1 MEDNTII
8 NFDKFLDNHS
18 FSEEQLKKRKENYKK
33 FNDEGFPNKKLEDW
47 KFSDLN
53 QIIKKNIKNFVIEKS
68 ETNKSQDTDL
78 IKDFDHNKI
87 YIQDGKL
94 ISYDFSFEKE
104 KSLKLNI
111 EEVVENKINTNSL
124 LNLNSALSEDKI
136 SIIVK
141 EGYITNAPLVIYNNY
156 SEKKSNL
163 INSNIS
169 INLEKNSSLKIIN
182 LSNENSINSFS
193 NNSQNIYLSDNAILK
208 FYSLNY
214 KNNTNMSYSFSN
226 IDLNKNS
233 HCEYFILSAG
243 AKFLKNEINCS
254 LNENHGS
261 IFINGIINLEN
272 ENHHEIKTIVN
283 HNEENCKSYQLI
295 KCVLNDNSKG
305 IYQGKIFVDSKAQK
319 TDGYQLS
326 RALLLNED
334 TEFNAKPE
342 LEIYAD
348 DVKCSHGSTSGN
360 IDKDALFYLKARGID
375 SKEAVKMIIKGFLE
389 TVLEK
394 IKNKEIMDILLNHF
408 NKHIKYEKRSN

>member
-18 FSEEQLKKRKENYKK
+18 FSDDQLKKRKENYKK

-53 QIIKKNIKNFVIEKS
+53 QIIKNNIKNFVIEKS
-68 ETNKSQDTDL
+68 EAIKLEDADL
-78 IKDFDHNKI
+78 IKDFNHNKI
-87 YIQDGKL
+87 NFQDGKL

-104 KSLKLNI
+104 NSLKLNI
-111 EEVVENKINTNSL
+111 EEITENKINTNSL
-124 LNLNSALSEDKI
+124 LNLNTALSEDKI

-141 EGYITNAPLVIYNNY
+141 ERYITNAPLVIYNNY

-169 INLEKNSSLKIIN
+169 INLEKDSSLNIIN
-182 LSNENSINSFS
+182 LSNDNSINSFS

-214 KNNTNMSYSFSN
+214 KNNTNINYSFSN

-254 LNENHGS
+254 LNKNHGS
-261 IFINGIINLEN
+261 IFINGIVNLESD
-272 ENHHEIKTIVN
+272 NHHEIKTIVN

-360 IDKDALFYLKARGID
+360 IDENSIFYLMSRGLTYKQ
-375 SKEAVKMIIKGFLE
+375 SKQLLINGYIGEV
-389 TVLEK
+389 VEK
-394 IKNKEIMDILLNHF
+394 ITDNEIKNFIKKLLG
-408 NKHIKYEKRSN
+408 ISDEY

>member
-18 FSEEQLKKRKENYKK
+18 FSDEQLEKRKKNYKK

-68 ETNKSQDTDL
+68 EINNSKDTDL

-254 LNENHGS
+254 LNKDHGS

-360 IDKDALFYLKARGID
+360 IDENSIFYLMSRGLTYKQ
-375 SKEAVKMIIKGFLE
+375 SKQLLINGYVAEV
-389 TVLEK
+389 VEK
-394 IKNKEIMDILLNHF
+394 ITDNDIKDFVKKLLG
-408 NKHIKYEKRSN
+408 ISDEY

>member
-1 MEDNTII
+1 MEDKTII

-18 FSEEQLKKRKENYKK
+18 FSKEQVEKRKENYKK

-104 KSLKLNI
+104 KSFKLNI
-111 EEVVENKINTNSL
+111 EKVVENKINTNSL

-136 SIIVK
+136 SIIVR

-254 LNENHGS
+254 LNKDHGS

-272 ENHHEIKTIVN
+272 KNHHEIKTTVN

-360 IDKDALFYLKARGID
+360 IDENSIFYLMSRGLTYKQ
-375 SKEAVKMIIKGFLE
+375 SKQLLINGYVAEV
-389 TVLEK
+389 VEK
-394 IKNKEIMDILLNHF
+394 ITDNDIKDFVKKLLG
-408 NKHIKYEKRSN
+408 ISNEY

>member
-18 FSEEQLKKRKENYKK
+18 FSDEQLEKRKKNYKK

-68 ETNKSQDTDL
+68 ETNKLQDTDL

-193 NNSQNIYLSDNAILK
+193 NNSQNIYLNDNAILK

-214 KNNTNMSYSFSN
+214 KNNTNINYSFSN
-226 IDLNKNS
+226 IDMNKNS

-254 LNENHGS
+254 LNKDHGS

-360 IDKDALFYLKARGID
+360 IDENSIFYLMSRGLTYKQ
-375 SKEAVKMIIKGFLE
+375 SKQLLINGYVAEV
-389 TVLEK
+389 VEK
-394 IKNKEIMDILLNHF
+394 ITDNDIKDFVKKLLGVSDE
-408 NKHIKYEKRSN
+408 Y

>member
-18 FSEEQLKKRKENYKK
+18 FSDEQLKKRKENYKK

-53 QIIKKNIKNFVIEKS
+53 QIIKKNIKNFIIEKS
-68 ETNKSQDTDL
+68 ETNKLQDTDL

-214 KNNTNMSYSFSN
+214 KNNTNINYSFSN

-254 LNENHGS
+254 LNKDHGS
-261 IFINGIINLEN
+261 IFINGIIDLEN
-272 ENHHEIKTIVN
+272 DNHHEIKTTVN

-360 IDKDALFYLKARGID
+360 IDENSIFYLMSRGLTYKQ
-375 SKEAVKMIIKGFLE
+375 SKQLLINGYVAEV
-389 TVLEK
+389 VEK
-394 IKNKEIMDILLNHF
+394 ITDNDIKDFVKKLLG
-408 NKHIKYEKRSN
+408 ISDEY

>member
-18 FSEEQLKKRKENYKK
+18 FSDEQLEKRKKNYKK

-68 ETNKSQDTDL
+68 EINKSQDTDL

-254 LNENHGS
+254 LNKDHGS

-360 IDKDALFYLKARGID
+360 IDENSIFYLMSRGLTYKQ
-375 SKEAVKMIIKGFLE
+375 SKQLLINGYVAEV
-389 TVLEK
+389 VEK
-394 IKNKEIMDILLNHF
+394 ITDNDIKDFVKKLLG
-408 NKHIKYEKRSN
+408 ISDEY

>member
-18 FSEEQLKKRKENYKK
+18 FSDEQLEKRKKNYKK

-47 KFSDLN
+47 KFSDLS

-68 ETNKSQDTDL
+68 ETNKLQVTDL

-141 EGYITNAPLVIYNNY
+141 EDYITNAPLVIYNNY

-254 LNENHGS
+254 LNKDHGS

-360 IDKDALFYLKARGID
+360 IDENSIFYLMSRGLTYKQ
-375 SKEAVKMIIKGFLE
+375 SKQLLINGYVAEV
-389 TVLEK
+389 VEK
-394 IKNKEIMDILLNHF
+394 ITDNDIKDFVKKLLG
-408 NKHIKYEKRSN
+408 ISDEY

>member
-18 FSEEQLKKRKENYKK
+18 FSDEQLEKRKKNYKK

-68 ETNKSQDTDL
+68 ETNKLQDTDL

-254 LNENHGS
+254 LNKDHGS

-272 ENHHEIKTIVN
+272 DNHHEIKTTVN

-360 IDKDALFYLKARGID
+360 IDENSIFYLMSRGLTYKQ
-375 SKEAVKMIIKGFLE
+375 SKQLLINGYVAEV
-389 TVLEK
+389 VEK
-394 IKNKEIMDILLNHF
+394 ITDNDIKDFVKKLLG
-408 NKHIKYEKRSN
+408 ISDEY

>member
-18 FSEEQLKKRKENYKK
+18 FSDEQLEKRKKNYKK

-214 KNNTNMSYSFSN
+214 KKNTNMSYSFSN

-254 LNENHGS
+254 LNKDHGS

-360 IDKDALFYLKARGID
+360 IDENSIFYLMSRGLTYKQ
-375 SKEAVKMIIKGFLE
+375 SKQLLINGYVAEV
-389 TVLEK
+389 VEK
-394 IKNKEIMDILLNHF
+394 ITDNDIKDFVKKLLG
-408 NKHIKYEKRSN
+408 ITDEY

>member
-18 FSEEQLKKRKENYKK
+18 FSDEQLEKRKKNYKK

-47 KFSDLN
+47 KFSDLS

-68 ETNKSQDTDL
+68 ETNKLQVTDL

-124 LNLNSALSEDKI
+124 LNLNSALSENKI

-214 KNNTNMSYSFSN
+214 KNNTNINYSFSN
-226 IDLNKNS
+226 IDMNKNS

-254 LNENHGS
+254 LNKDHGS

-360 IDKDALFYLKARGID
+360 IDENSIFYLMSRGLTYKQ
-375 SKEAVKMIIKGFLE
+375 SKQLLINGYVAEV
-389 TVLEK
+389 VEK
-394 IKNKEIMDILLNHF
+394 ITDKDIKDFVKKLLG
-408 NKHIKYEKRSN
+408 ISDEY

>member
-8 NFDKFLDNHS
+8 NFDKFLGNHS
-18 FSEEQLKKRKENYKK
+18 FSDEQLKKRKENYKK

-53 QIIKKNIKNFVIEKS
+53 QIIKKNIKNFIIEKS
-68 ETNKSQDTDL
+68 ETNKLQDTDL

-111 EEVVENKINTNSL
+111 EEVVENEINTNSL

-214 KNNTNMSYSFSN
+214 KNNTNINYSFSN
-226 IDLNKNS
+226 IDMNKNS

-254 LNENHGS
+254 LNKDHGS

-360 IDKDALFYLKARGID
+360 IDENSIFYLMSRGLTYKQ
-375 SKEAVKMIIKGFLE
+375 SKQLLINGYVAEV
-389 TVLEK
+389 VEK
-394 IKNKEIMDILLNHF
+394 ITDKDIKDFVKKLLG
-408 NKHIKYEKRSN
+408 ISDEY

>member
-18 FSEEQLKKRKENYKK
+18 FSDEQLEKRKKNYKK

-68 ETNKSQDTDL
+68 ETNKLKVTDL

-214 KNNTNMSYSFSN
+214 KNNTNMNYSFSN

-254 LNENHGS
+254 LNKDHGS

-360 IDKDALFYLKARGID
+360 IDENSIFYLMSRGLTYKQ
-375 SKEAVKMIIKGFLE
+375 SKQLLINGYVAEV
-389 TVLEK
+389 VEK
-394 IKNKEIMDILLNHF
+394 ITDNDIKDFVKKLLG
-408 NKHIKYEKRSN
+408 ISDEY

>member
-1 MEDNTII
+1 MEDNKII

-18 FSEEQLKKRKENYKK
+18 FSDEQLEKRKKNYKK

-68 ETNKSQDTDL
+68 ETKKLQDIDL

-111 EEVVENKINTNSL
+111 EEVIENKINTNSL
-124 LNLNSALSEDKI
+124 LNLNSALSENKI

-243 AKFLKNEINCS
+243 AKFLKNDINCS
-254 LNENHGS
+254 LNKDHGS

-360 IDKDALFYLKARGID
+360 IDDNSIFYLMSRGLTYKQ
-375 SKEAVKMIIKGFLE
+375 SKQLLINGYVAEV
-389 TVLEK
+389 VEK
-394 IKNKEIMDILLNHF
+394 ITDNDIKDFVKKLLG
-408 NKHIKYEKRSN
+408 ISNEY

>member
-18 FSEEQLKKRKENYKK
+18 FSDEQLKKRKENYKK

-68 ETNKSQDTDL
+68 ETNKLQDNDL

-136 SIIVK
+136 SIIVR

-360 IDKDALFYLKARGID
+360 IDENSIFYLMSRGLTYKQ
-375 SKEAVKMIIKGFLE
+375 SKQLLINGYVAEV
-389 TVLEK
+389 VEK
-394 IKNKEIMDILLNHF
+394 ITDNEIKDFVKKLLG
-408 NKHIKYEKRSN
+408 ISDEY

>member
-18 FSEEQLKKRKENYKK
+18 FSDEQLEKRKENYKK

-254 LNENHGS
+254 LNKDHGS

-360 IDKDALFYLKARGID
+360 IDENSIFYLMSRGLTYKQ
-375 SKEAVKMIIKGFLE
+375 SKQLLINGYVAEV
-389 TVLEK
+389 VEK
-394 IKNKEIMDILLNHF
+394 ITDKDIKDFVKKLLG
-408 NKHIKYEKRSN
+408 ISDEY

>member
-18 FSEEQLKKRKENYKK
+18 FSDEQLEKRKKNYKK

-68 ETNKSQDTDL
+68 ETNKLQDTDL

-124 LNLNSALSEDKI
+124 LNLNSALSENKI

-254 LNENHGS
+254 LNKDHGS

-360 IDKDALFYLKARGID
+360 IDENSIFYLMSRGLTYKQ
-375 SKEAVKMIIKGFLE
+375 SKQLLINGYVAEV
-389 TVLEK
+389 VEK
-394 IKNKEIMDILLNHF
+394 ITDNDIKDFVKKLLG
-408 NKHIKYEKRSN
+408 ISDEY

>member
-18 FSEEQLKKRKENYKK
+18 FSDEQLEKRKKNYKK

-68 ETNKSQDTDL
+68 ETNKLQVTDL

-124 LNLNSALSEDKI
+124 LNLNSALSENKI

-254 LNENHGS
+254 LNKDHGS

-360 IDKDALFYLKARGID
+360 IDENSIFYLMSRGLTYKQ
-375 SKEAVKMIIKGFLE
+375 SKQLLINGYVAEV
-389 TVLEK
+389 VEK
-394 IKNKEIMDILLNHF
+394 ITDKDIKDFVKKLLG
-408 NKHIKYEKRSN
+408 ISDEY

>member
-1 MEDNTII
+1 MKDNTII

-18 FSEEQLKKRKENYKK
+18 FSDEQLEKRKKNYKK

-68 ETNKSQDTDL
+68 ETNKSQVSEL

-124 LNLNSALSEDKI
+124 LNLNNALSEDKI

-254 LNENHGS
+254 LNKDHGS

-360 IDKDALFYLKARGID
+360 IDENSIFYLMSRGLTYKQ
-375 SKEAVKMIIKGFLE
+375 SKQLLINGYVAEV
-389 TVLEK
+389 VEK
-394 IKNKEIMDILLNHF
+394 ITDNDIKDFVKKLLG
-408 NKHIKYEKRSN
+408 ISDEY

>member
-18 FSEEQLKKRKENYKK
+18 FSDEQLEKRKKNYKK

-68 ETNKSQDTDL
+68 ETNKLQDTDL

-193 NNSQNIYLSDNAILK
+193 NNSHNIFLSDNAILK

-254 LNENHGS
+254 LNKDHGS

-360 IDKDALFYLKARGID
+360 IDENSIFYLMSRGLTYKQ
-375 SKEAVKMIIKGFLE
+375 SKQLLINGYVAEV
-389 TVLEK
+389 VEK
-394 IKNKEIMDILLNHF
+394 ITDNDIKDFVKKLLG
-408 NKHIKYEKRSN
+408 ISDEY

>member
-18 FSEEQLKKRKENYKK
+18 FSDEQLEKRKKNYKK

-68 ETNKSQDTDL
+68 ETNKLQDTDL

-214 KNNTNMSYSFSN
+214 KNNTNMNYSFSN

-254 LNENHGS
+254 LNKDHGS

-360 IDKDALFYLKARGID
+360 IDENSIFYLMSRGLTYKQ
-375 SKEAVKMIIKGFLE
+375 SKQLLINGYVAEV
-389 TVLEK
+389 VEK
-394 IKNKEIMDILLNHF
+394 ITDNDIKDFVKKLLG
-408 NKHIKYEKRSN
+408 ISDEY

>member
-18 FSEEQLKKRKENYKK
+18 FSDEQLEKRKKNYKK

-68 ETNKSQDTDL
+68 ETNKLQDTDL

-214 KNNTNMSYSFSN
+214 KNNTNINYSFSN

-254 LNENHGS
+254 LNKDHGS

-360 IDKDALFYLKARGID
+360 IDENSIFYLMSRGLTYKQ
-375 SKEAVKMIIKGFLE
+375 SKQLLINGYVAEV
-389 TVLEK
+389 VEK
-394 IKNKEIMDILLNHF
+394 ITDNDIKDFVKKLLG
-408 NKHIKYEKRSN
+408 ISDEY

>member
-8 NFDKFLDNHS
+8 NFDKFLDSHS

-53 QIIKKNIKNFVIEKS
+53 QIIKKNIKNFIIEKS
-68 ETNKSQDTDL
+68 ETNKLQDTDL

-214 KNNTNMSYSFSN
+214 KNNTNMNYSFSN

-254 LNENHGS
+254 LNKDHGS

-360 IDKDALFYLKARGID
+360 IDENSIFYLMSRGLTYKQ
-375 SKEAVKMIIKGFLE
+375 SKQLLINGYVAEV
-389 TVLEK
+389 VEK
-394 IKNKEIMDILLNHF
+394 ITDNDIKDFVKKLLG
-408 NKHIKYEKRSN
+408 ISDEY

>member
-18 FSEEQLKKRKENYKK
+18 FSDEQLKKRKENYKK

-254 LNENHGS
+254 LNKDHGS

-360 IDKDALFYLKARGID
+360 IDENSIFYLMSRGLTYKQ
-375 SKEAVKMIIKGFLE
+375 SKQLLINGYVAEV
-389 TVLEK
+389 VEK
-394 IKNKEIMDILLNHF
+394 ITDNDIKDFVKKLLGINDE
-408 NKHIKYEKRSN
+408 Y

>member
-18 FSEEQLKKRKENYKK
+18 FSDEQLEKRKENYKK

-254 LNENHGS
+254 LNKDHGS

-360 IDKDALFYLKARGID
+360 IDENSIFYLMSRGLTYKQ
-375 SKEAVKMIIKGFLE
+375 SKQLLINGYVAEV
-389 TVLEK
+389 VEK
-394 IKNKEIMDILLNHF
+394 ITDNDIKDFVKKLLG
-408 NKHIKYEKRSN
+408 ISDEY

>member
-18 FSEEQLKKRKENYKK
+18 FSDEQLEKRKKNYKK

-53 QIIKKNIKNFVIEKS
+53 QIIKKNIKNFIIEKS
-68 ETNKSQDTDL
+68 ETNKLQDTDL

-124 LNLNSALSEDKI
+124 LNLNSALSENKI
-136 SIIVK
+136 SIFVK

-254 LNENHGS
+254 LNKDHGS

-360 IDKDALFYLKARGID
+360 IDENSIFYLMSRGLTYKQ
-375 SKEAVKMIIKGFLE
+375 SKQLLINGYVAEV
-389 TVLEK
+389 VEK
-394 IKNKEIMDILLNHF
+394 ITDNDIKDFVKKLLG
-408 NKHIKYEKRSN
+408 ISDEY

>member
-18 FSEEQLKKRKENYKK
+18 FSDEQLEKRKKNYKK

-68 ETNKSQDTDL
+68 EKNKSQDTDL

-214 KNNTNMSYSFSN
+214 KNNTNISYSFSN

-254 LNENHGS
+254 LYKDHGS

-360 IDKDALFYLKARGID
+360 IDENSIFYLMSRGLTYKQ
-375 SKEAVKMIIKGFLE
+375 SKQLLINGYVAEV
-389 TVLEK
+389 VEK
-394 IKNKEIMDILLNHF
+394 ITDNEIKDFVKKLLG
-408 NKHIKYEKRSN
+408 ISDEY

>member
-18 FSEEQLKKRKENYKK
+18 FSDEQLKKRKENYKK
-33 FNDEGFPNKKLEDW
+33 FNNEGFPNKKLEDW

-68 ETNKSQDTDL
+68 EKNKSQDTDL

-136 SIIVK
+136 SIFVK
-141 EGYITNAPLVIYNNY
+141 EGYITNVPLVIYNNY

-193 NNSQNIYLSDNAILK
+193 NNSQNIYLTDNAILK

-254 LNENHGS
+254 LNKDHGS
-261 IFINGIINLEN
+261 IFINGIINLESD
-272 ENHHEIKTIVN
+272 NHHEIKTTVN

-360 IDKDALFYLKARGID
+360 IDENSIFYLMSRGLTYKQ
-375 SKEAVKMIIKGFLE
+375 SKQLLINGYVAEV
-389 TVLEK
+389 VEK
-394 IKNKEIMDILLNHF
+394 ITDNNIKDFVKKLLG
-408 NKHIKYEKRSN
+408 ISDEY

>member
-18 FSEEQLKKRKENYKK
+18 FSDEQLKKRKENYKK

-136 SIIVK
+136 SIIVR

-254 LNENHGS
+254 LNKDHGS

-272 ENHHEIKTIVN
+272 KNHHEIKTTVN

-360 IDKDALFYLKARGID
+360 IDENSIFYLMSRGLTYKQ
-375 SKEAVKMIIKGFLE
+375 SKQLLINGYVAEV
-389 TVLEK
+389 VEK
-394 IKNKEIMDILLNHF
+394 ITDNDIKDFVKKLLG
-408 NKHIKYEKRSN
+408 ISDEY

>member
-18 FSEEQLKKRKENYKK
+18 FSDEQLKKRKENYKK

-214 KNNTNMSYSFSN
+214 KNNTNISYSFSN

-254 LNENHGS
+254 LNKDHGS

-360 IDKDALFYLKARGID
+360 IDENSIFYLMSRGLTYKQ
-375 SKEAVKMIIKGFLE
+375 SKQLLINGYVAEV
-389 TVLEK
+389 VEK
-394 IKNKEIMDILLNHF
+394 ITDNDIKDFVKKLLG
-408 NKHIKYEKRSN
+408 ISDEY

>member
-18 FSEEQLKKRKENYKK
+18 FSDEQLEKRKKNYKK

-68 ETNKSQDTDL
+68 ETNKTQDTDL

-254 LNENHGS
+254 LNKDHGS

-360 IDKDALFYLKARGID
+360 IDENSIFYLMSRGLTYKQ
-375 SKEAVKMIIKGFLE
+375 SKQLLINGYVAEV
-389 TVLEK
+389 VEK
-394 IKNKEIMDILLNHF
+394 ITDNDIKDFVKKLLG
-408 NKHIKYEKRSN
+408 ISDEY

>member
-18 FSEEQLKKRKENYKK
+18 FSDEQLEKRKKNYKK

-53 QIIKKNIKNFVIEKS
+53 QIIKKNIKNFIIEKS
-68 ETNKSQDTDL
+68 ETNKLRDTDL

-254 LNENHGS
+254 LNKDHGS

-360 IDKDALFYLKARGID
+360 IDENSIFYLMSRGLTYKQ
-375 SKEAVKMIIKGFLE
+375 SKQLLINGYVAEV
-389 TVLEK
+389 VEK
-394 IKNKEIMDILLNHF
+394 ITDNDIKDFVKKLLG
-408 NKHIKYEKRSN
+408 ISDEY

>member
-18 FSEEQLKKRKENYKK
+18 FSDEQLEKRKKNYKK

-53 QIIKKNIKNFVIEKS
+53 QIIKKNIKNFIIEKS
-68 ETNKSQDTDL
+68 ETNKLQDTDL

-254 LNENHGS
+254 LNKDHGS

-360 IDKDALFYLKARGID
+360 IDENSIFYLMSRGLTYKQ
-375 SKEAVKMIIKGFLE
+375 SKQLLINGYVAEV
-389 TVLEK
+389 VEK
-394 IKNKEIMDILLNHF
+394 ITDNDIKDFVKKLLG
-408 NKHIKYEKRSN
+408 ISDEY

>member
-18 FSEEQLKKRKENYKK
+18 FSDEQLEKRKKNYKK

-68 ETNKSQDTDL
+68 ETNKLQVTDL

-214 KNNTNMSYSFSN
+214 KNNTNMNYSFSN

-254 LNENHGS
+254 LNKDHGS
-261 IFINGIINLEN
+261 IFINGIINLESD
-272 ENHHEIKTIVN
+272 NHHEIKTTVN

-360 IDKDALFYLKARGID
+360 IDENSIFYLMSRGLTYKQ
-375 SKEAVKMIIKGFLE
+375 SKQLLINGYVAEV
-389 TVLEK
+389 VEK
-394 IKNKEIMDILLNHF
+394 ITDNDIKDFVKKLLG
-408 NKHIKYEKRSN
+408 ISDEY

>member
-33 FNDEGFPNKKLEDW
+33 FSSEGFPNKKLEDW

-53 QIIKKNIKNFVIEKS
+53 QIIKKNIKNFIIEKS

-94 ISYDFSFEKE
+94 ISYDFSFEK
-104 KSLKLNI
+104 KNSLKINI
-111 EEVVENKINTNSL
+111 EEIVENKINTNSL

-254 LNENHGS
+254 LNKDHGS

-360 IDKDALFYLKARGID
+360 IDENSIFYLMSRGLTYKQ
-375 SKEAVKMIIKGFLE
+375 SKQLLINGYVAEV
-389 TVLEK
+389 VEK
-394 IKNKEIMDILLNHF
+394 ITDNDIKDFVKKLLG
-408 NKHIKYEKRSN
+408 ISDEY

>member
-18 FSEEQLKKRKENYKK
+18 FSDEQLEKRKKNYKK

-68 ETNKSQDTDL
+68 ETNKLQVTDL

-124 LNLNSALSEDKI
+124 LNLNSALSENKI

-254 LNENHGS
+254 LNKDHGS

-360 IDKDALFYLKARGID
+360 IDENSIFYLMSRGLTYKQ
-375 SKEAVKMIIKGFLE
+375 SKQLLINGYVAEV
-389 TVLEK
+389 VEK
-394 IKNKEIMDILLNHF
+394 ITDNDIKDFVKKLLGINDE
-408 NKHIKYEKRSN
+408 Y

>member
-18 FSEEQLKKRKENYKK
+18 FSDEQLEKRKKNYKK

-68 ETNKSQDTDL
+68 ETNKLQVTDL

-124 LNLNSALSEDKI
+124 LNLNSALSENKI

-169 INLEKNSSLKIIN
+169 INLEKNRSLKIIN

-254 LNENHGS
+254 LNKDHGS

-360 IDKDALFYLKARGID
+360 IDENSIFYLMSRGLTYKQ
-375 SKEAVKMIIKGFLE
+375 SKQLLINGYVAEV
-389 TVLEK
+389 VEK
-394 IKNKEIMDILLNHF
+394 ITDNDIKDFVKKLLG
-408 NKHIKYEKRSN
+408 ISDEY

>member
-18 FSEEQLKKRKENYKK
+18 FSDEQLEKRKKNYKK

-124 LNLNSALSEDKI
+124 LNLNSALSENKI

-254 LNENHGS
+254 LNKDHGS

-360 IDKDALFYLKARGID
+360 IDENSIFYLMSRGLTYKQ
-375 SKEAVKMIIKGFLE
+375 SKQLLINGYVAEV
-389 TVLEK
+389 VEK
-394 IKNKEIMDILLNHF
+394 ITDNDIKDFVKKLLG
-408 NKHIKYEKRSN
+408 ISDEY

>member
-18 FSEEQLKKRKENYKK
+18 FSDEQLEKRKKNYKK

-68 ETNKSQDTDL
+68 EINKSQVTDL

-111 EEVVENKINTNSL
+111 EEVFENKINTNSL

-193 NNSQNIYLSDNAILK
+193 NNSQNIYLKDNAILK

-254 LNENHGS
+254 LNKDHGS

-360 IDKDALFYLKARGID
+360 IDENSIFYLMSRGLTYKQ
-375 SKEAVKMIIKGFLE
+375 SKQLLINGYVAEV
-389 TVLEK
+389 VEK
-394 IKNKEIMDILLNHF
+394 ITDNDIKDFVKKLLG
-408 NKHIKYEKRSN
+408 ISDEY